1 MNNNN
6 FDEIINSLKGK
17 NSKKEA
23 EDFLMQKLNP
33 AQSKKLQEIM
43 KDKDAMSQFL
53 STPQARNLLKKLTEE
68 NNE

>member
-17 NSKKEA
+17 KSKKEA

-43 KDKDAMSQFL
+43 
-53 STPQARNLLKKLTEE
+53 NLK
-68 NNE
+68 

>member
-17 NSKKEA
+17 KSKKEA

-43 KDKDAMSQFL
+43 KDKDTMSQFL

>member
-43 KDKDAMSQFL
+43 KDKDTMSQFL